1 MLVVLFFKCAFSTC
15 LVKDN
20 QIDKQRIQKVFFFC
34 LFNFDFVYYIKRL
47 QENMLTPIL

>member
-20 QIDKQRIQKVFFFC
+20 QIDKQRIQKVFFVYSILT
-34 LFNFDFVYYIKRL
+34 LFI
-47 QENMLTPIL
+47 T